1 MFLFEIYTVR
11 LAHND
16 IPRDPTFIVISNMF
30 PFNAY
35 TSVCMI
41 QIGSHSIMLRSYGT
55 LPWKIRIS
63 FFCLSF
69 FLSFFLCVALLFF
82 RLASKPQKS
91 STQPVY
97 STGLGYMP
105 LLTAMFPLRYVF
117 RTSVRN
123 GILIKTVLHY
133 TLVFHFPCSVQQF

>member
-1 MFLFEIYTVR
+1 MRPDFHCHFRHVSIQRVHL
-11 LAHND
+11 
-16 IPRDPTFIVISNMF
+16 
-30 PFNAY
+30 Y

-41 QIGSHSIMLRSYGT
+41 QIVSHSIVLLSYGT

-63 FFCLSF
+63 FF
-69 FLSFFLCVALLFF
+69 LSFFLCVVPLFF
-82 RLASKPQKS
+82 HLASKPEKS

-97 STGLGYMP
+97 SAGLGYTP
-105 LLTAMFPLRYVF
+105 LLTAMLPLRYVF

-133 TLVFHFPCSVQQF
+133 TLVFHFQRIVQQF